1 MSEEFS
7 GRILDAAGSAPV
19 GLQVHIFEKDG
30 DQIDDDLTISP
41 GEADAEGRFQVQ
53 FISPGSAYFN
63 VAGLFS
69 PLSAPFDWSDPSSQ
83 SITRRG
89 PYLQFHYMFNGQP
102 RTRLAPLVPFQREFR
117 LPELTPVQFKPSV
130 QGFQFDNLFK
140 GYPLP
145 DSIPI
150 PSLPGKVDPT
160 YGLCG
165 GMSSAAYDFVLAN
178 RSIPADTKAPV
189 LRSSLHRYLYQ
200 RQIDSFG
207 PLGKSVVQVGEWTI
221 HPDEGPG
228 GLQNRTFD
236 EFQHIRTRLDDQN
249 LVVLA
254 LIYKKANS
262 LVDMMQVIWKNHQ
275 VLACGYMEE
284 PGGDVEIQVYD
295 PNCHGRDDSIIQ
307 AKRVE
312 ISSGVYGYQ
321 CMHVGGGYDPRPVHG
336 FFAMTYTR
344 VIPPVGL

>member
-7 GRILDAAGSAPV
+7 GRILYANGSAPA
-19 GLQVHIFEKDG
+19 GLQVRIFEKDA
-30 DQIDDDLTISP
+30 DQIDDDLTSSP
-41 GEADAEGRFQVQ
+41 GVVDAQGRFQVR
-53 FISPGSAYFN
+53 FNSPGSPYFD

-69 PLSAPFDWSDPSSQ
+69 PLSAPFDWSTPSSQ
-83 SITRRG
+83 AITRRG
-89 PYLQFHYMFNGQP
+89 PYLQFNYTFNGKP

-117 LPELTPVQFKPSV
+117 LPELPPVQFKPSV

-150 PSLPGKVDPT
+150 PNLPGKVDPT

-165 GMSSAAYDFVLAN
+165 GMVSAAYDFILAD
-178 RSIPADTKAPV
+178 RPVPSDTKAPA

-207 PLGKSVVQVGEWTI
+207 PLGKLVIQVGEWTI
-221 HPDEGPG
+221 HPDDGPG
-228 GLQNRTFD
+228 GLQNRTFE

-254 LIYKKANS
+254 LIYRKANS
-262 LVDMMQVIWKNHQ
+262 LVDMMQLIWKNHQ
-275 VLACGYMEE
+275 VLACAYTEKA
-284 PGGDVEIQVYD
+284 GGAVDIQVYD
-295 PNCHGRDDSIIQ
+295 PNSHGRDDSIIQ
-307 AKRVE
+307 AEVVE
-312 ISSGVYGYQ
+312 ISPGVCGYK
-321 CMHVGGGYDPRPVHG
+321 CLHTGGGYDPRPVHG
-336 FFAMTYTR
+336 FFAMAYTP
-344 VIPPVGL
+344 VVPPEGL